1 MTPLLPCQGMDFLE
15 GARLP
20 AHFRVPTLCA
30 YNKPGTDSVFGT
42 ESVSGCSRPGC
53 YHEQGVA
60 WQSLTRVTFLAKG
73 EEAPSSSI
81 SIKRHKTGFPNEFLT
96 FLRIED
102 VVDEIENLPGRPTLG
117 EHEQRPRNR
126 ELAA

>member
-1 MTPLLPCQGMDFLE
+1 MS
-15 GARLP
+15 R
-20 AHFRVPTLCA
+20 
-30 YNKPGTDSVFGT
+30 
-42 ESVSGCSRPGC
+42 GCL
-53 YHEQGVA
+53 A
-60 WQSLTRVTFLAKG
+60 SLARVTFLAKG

-126 ELAA
+126 ELAAQRRFLIARNAVYSAFTLLLT